1 MELETIRGLLTV
13 QSGIYSYLKDDKV
26 ENKARGFMVSSVD
39 LEAIENRLEL
49 EGVVDKK
56 RKPVAFREALLK
68 KVPEA
73 WKQAAFGFDGSP
85 NPSPSI
91 ELVLRTFMT
100 AGQAVA
106 SLDRFDLIGR
116 WAEVPKK
123 MTVHTPG
130 PKRRS
135 WTLQTAMATPSV
147 YSECTGP
154 MRARK
159 PRAAM
164 SLCRPHRAGRRA
176 ISMPQ

>member
-56 RKPVAFREALLK
+56 RKPIAFREALLK

-100 AGQAVA
+100 RTEKAA
-106 SLDRFDLIGR
+106 
-116 WAEVPKK
+116 
-123 MTVHTPG
+123 PG
-130 PKRRS
+130 P
-135 WTLQTAMATPSV
+135 
-147 YSECTGP
+147 
-154 MRARK
+154 
-159 PRAAM
+159 
-164 SLCRPHRAGRRA
+164 CRLRWRRRA
-176 ISMPQ
+176 CIQNVLDP